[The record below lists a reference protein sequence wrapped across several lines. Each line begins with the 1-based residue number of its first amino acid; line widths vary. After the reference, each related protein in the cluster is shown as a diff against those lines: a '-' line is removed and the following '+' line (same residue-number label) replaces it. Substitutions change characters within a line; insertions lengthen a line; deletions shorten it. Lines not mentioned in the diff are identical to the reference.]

1 MGKKINFRASNDP
14 YMFQVFKRFVHQTEK
29 NEFYVDGICIEEN
42 PGVIVDFQNIEHTY
56 EIFHLFGN
64 YWGGWNE
71 TPTFEEMYNITKR
84 WEEEYEAEII
94 DIGNDSIDFRIGR
107 ELSENEID
115 VLFDEIRGLNA
126 DANCRGGLEKL
137 RTIIKENKEFG
148 IWWD

>member
-126 DANCRGGLEKL
+126 DANCRGRLEKL

>member
-42 PGVIVDFQNIEHTY
+42 PGVIVDFQNIDHTY

-71 TPTFEEMYNITKR
+71 TPTSEEMYNVAKR

>member
-42 PGVIVDFQNIEHTY
+42 PGVIVDFQNIDHTY

-71 TPTFEEMYNITKR
+71 TPTSEEMYNVAKR
-84 WEEEYEAEII
+84 WEEEYEAVII

>member
-42 PGVIVDFQNIEHTY
+42 PGVIVDFQNINHTY

-71 TPTFEEMYNITKR
+71 TPTSEEMYNVAKH

>member
-71 TPTFEEMYNITKR
+71 TPTSEEMYNVAKR

-94 DIGNDSIDFRIGR
+94 DIGNDSIDFRIGK

-115 VLFDEIRGLNA
+115 VLFDVIRGLNA